1 MYLYR
6 FIFEM
11 LCGTVIFAALSFAL
25 FTASGS
31 HIAKLEKLT
40 RDPRLGLII
49 ALPALAAC
57 IPHAQIVAPGILQ
70 NPAVLWGLAIAI
82 VLLSYF
88 YIDYY
93 AARALAGAVII
104 LAYDLIH
111 YSYEWLLPGMEF
123 MVIMAWLSGFAGIWA
138 SGKPHALRDC
148 FRLAASQRR
157 FAICSALTALV
168 WSLTYLWALINGALK
183 IR

>member
-1 MYLYR
+1 M
-6 FIFEM
+6 IF
-11 LCGTVIFAALSFAL
+11 TALGVAL
-25 FTASGS
+25 FTASDS
-31 HIAKLEKLT
+31 NIRKLEKST
-40 RDPRLGLII
+40 RNPYLGFII
-49 ALPALAAC
+49 ALPALAWC

-70 NPAVLWGLAIAI
+70 NPVVLWALAITI
-82 VLLSYF
+82 SVLACF

-111 YSYEWLLPGMEF
+111 YSFEWSLPDMGF
-123 MVIMAWLSGFAGIWA
+123 MVIMAWIFGFAGIWG

-148 FRLAASQRR
+148 FRLAVRQRLFARCAAAASL
-157 FAICSALTALV
+157 IWALTF
-168 WSLTYLWALINGALK
+168 LWALINGAMR